1 MSFELSFS
9 EDFFTG
15 EYGQA
20 RPCSIFEAAERL
32 SADERRQLALDL
44 ALWRFP
50 HNLAGRDSRYWP
62 QSESFP
68 WDIVDVAREV
78 DTCDQ
83 LASPVAVFLD
93 AEGRVGLEV
102 CGNVSEEE

>member
-1 MSFELSFS
+1 MSFELSFA

-20 RPCSIFEAAERL
+20 RPCSIFEAAERR
-32 SADERRQLALDL
+32 STGERRQLALDL

-50 HNLAGRDSRYWP
+50 HNLAGRDSRCWP
-62 QSESFP
+62 HSESFP
-68 WDIVDVAREV
+68 WDIVELAREV

-83 LASPVAVFLD
+83 LASPVTVYLD
-93 AEGRVGLEV
+93 AEGWVGLEV
-102 CGNVSEEE
+102 FDDVSEEE